1 MTQPR
6 VVLVVPCYVEASR
19 LAPPAFLEF
28 LRARPC
34 ATLLFVDDGSRDAT
48 IGVLSA
54 LRAAAPEQVEVLHLD
69 AHVGKGEAVRAGLR
83 HALAS
88 QPDYVG
94 YWDADLATPL
104 EAVDDFVAVLGLRPE
119 VDLVLGSR
127 VMLMGRDIRRNA
139 ARHYVSRVFATAASL
154 ALDLPV
160 YDTQCGAK
168 LLRVTPQVAGLL
180 DEPFRSAWVFDVE
193 LIARYLA
200 LDAGDGPPRATG
212 IYELTLRQ
220 WHEVPGSKLRWADF
234 LRSFVEV
241 FGVWRR
247 RRRGRN

>member
-1 MTQPR
+1 MRAPP

-19 LAPPAFLEF
+19 LRPAAFLDF
-28 LRARPC
+28 LRARPW
-34 ATLLFVDDGSRDAT
+34 ATLLFVDDGSRDGTPDVLAT
-48 IGVLSA
+48 LEAAVPAQVCVLR
-54 LRAAAPEQVEVLHLD
+54 LREHA
-69 AHVGKGEAVRAGLR
+69 GKGEAVRLGIR
-83 HALAS
+83 HALDGHPA
-88 QPDYVG
+88 YVG

-104 EAVDDFVAVLGLRPE
+104 DALDDFVAVLGLRPD

-139 ARHYVSRVFATAASL
+139 ARHYISRVFATAASL

-168 LLRVTPQVAGLL
+168 LLRVTPATARLF

-200 LDAGDGPPRATG
+200 LPVEAGPPRRARV
-212 IYELTLRQ
+212 YELSLRQ
-220 WHEVPGSKLRWADF
+220 WHEMPGSKLRGFDF
-234 LRSFVEV
+234 VRSFVDV
-241 FGVWRR
+241 FRVWRKR
-247 RRRGRN
+247 RSS